1 MLNIVVGLVLLV
13 LILSIVGT
21 ATNLFFDI
29 QEESAVK
36 FRLKQLKEMKTKENV
51 EFKELMDKLAD
62 KSNSS
67 LMPRLKRLFPSIGKV
82 DMAQLKRDLILAN
95 WDDTFTPESF
105 IACVWALRVIG
116 VCALPFGLI
125 FTDTFRILIIIGSVV
140 CIIGLEWWLNSSV
153 KGVKDE
159 LFAEFPDFIRIVSGY
174 LSADIPLVQSITD
187 SIKYVGD
194 AWEPIL
200 KTFVIDCENK
210 SVDFAL
216 ERLRSTVDLFE
227 VKEFVSLVRLTLEQG
242 GNAKDSFLDQADKI
256 EELQKSQLVLK
267 VGKRK
272 MMGQMVQAPLLLVNM
287 VIIAMPTIF
296 QAIDMF
302 TSGSGGM
309 GMGMG
314 F

>member
-1 MLNIVVGLVLLV
+1 MLNIIVGIILLF
-13 LILSIVGT
+13 LILSIVNTG
-21 ATNLFFDI
+21 TNLLFDLRD
-29 QEESAVK
+29 ESATR
-36 FRLKQLKEMKTKENV
+36 FRLKQLKEMKHKESI
-51 EFKELMDKLAD
+51 EFKEIMDKIAE

-67 LMPRLKRLFPSIGKV
+67 LMPRLKRLLPSIGKV
-82 DMAQLKRDLILAN
+82 DTVQLKRDLILAN

-105 IACVWALRVIG
+105 IGCVWALRLVGICAFPSVMLFTSGSFKIVG
-116 VCALPFGLI
+116 VCVCVALLM
-125 FTDTFRILIIIGSVV
+125 
-140 CIIGLEWWLNSSV
+140 GLEWWLNSSV
-153 KGVKDE
+153 KSVKDE
-159 LFAEFPDFIRIVSGY
+159 LFSDFPDFIRIVSGY

-216 ERLRSTVDLFE
+216 ERMKNTVDLFE
-227 VKEFVSLVRLTLEQG
+227 VKEFVSLVKLTLEQG

-256 EELQKSQLVLK
+256 EELQRNQLVLK

-272 MMGQMVQAPLLLVNM
+272 MMGQLCQAPLLLINM
-287 VIIAMPTIF
+287 VIIALPTLA
-296 QAIDMF
+296 QALDMF
-302 TSGSGGM
+302 GGSGG
-309 GMGMG
+309 GMNMG